1 MSESN
6 KAPDSEHPPLNG
18 RVHKG
23 RKKSELQDIA
33 EALGLDSTGVVE
45 TLVARIKPYLASQ
58 TATLSQVPRFSGL
71 YTFKPTRKATKKT
84 EKTSADKAAEDDS
97 EKAKSLT
104 LTAYAIY
111 IQTTDLKL
119 QELKVTTDPPGSF
132 APLSLQKNTSHEV
145 VHDEDPK
152 SSSDEDGSSSPLTS
166 SSVVG
171 SDSQW
176 DLVDTGDK
184 KGKKKKKKAESAL
197 EKEKQDIPNV
207 SHETK
212 PVLMKLLSVNG
223 PAQDVYVPELE
234 AGSTVAQHMQGSKI
248 KALDFEPANI
258 FNLQPTS
265 QGYYTGDII
274 YEAPS
279 APDGTIQKP
288 EGSGLAIGATHL
300 TGSGSDKPLE
310 IAREREKYDIFK
322 NPELMKE
329 FYASL
334 RAHADV
340 DLKTYPAGPVDDM
353 EEALKQHLAYETVLE
368 EFKPWLKK
376 KKGYHAEKFHG
387 QDFTKTQITT
397 ALGLKSSTIGNINKY
412 FDHERLLHTPDALEW
427 FTSKGK
433 KRLDANH
440 QAAIRR
446 NSKRRRSS
454 TPSSSDSGEDSSDD
468 SSDGGHA
475 RRKAKKTKLAK
486 KSEKQAKKKSAKPDS
501 NNLD

>member
-23 RKKSELQDIA
+23 HKKSELQDIA

-84 EKTSADKAAEDDS
+84 GKMSADKAAEDDS
-97 EKAKSLT
+97 KKAKSLA
-104 LTAYAIY
+104 LTA
-111 IQTTDLKL
+111 TDLKL

-145 VHDEDPK
+145 AHDEDPK
-152 SSSDEDGSSSPLTS
+152 SSSDE
-166 SSVVG
+166 
-171 SDSQW
+171 
-176 DLVDTGDK
+176 
-184 KGKKKKKKAESAL
+184 
-197 EKEKQDIPNV
+197 
-207 SHETK
+207 
-212 PVLMKLLSVNG
+212 VLMKLLSVNG
-223 PAQDVYVPELE
+223 PAQDVYVPETLTNFLL
-234 AGSTVAQHMQGSKI
+234 ARGGQFIRRGVRDKDSSMNVGTVAQHMQGSKI

-288 EGSGLAIGATHL
+288 EGSGALAVGATHL

-310 IAREREKYDIFK
+310 IAREHEKYDIFK

-334 RAHADV
+334 HLPR
-340 DLKTYPAGPVDDM
+340 GPVDDM
-353 EEALKQHLAYETVLE
+353 EEAHKQHLAYETVLE

-376 KKGYHAEKFHG
+376 KKGYHAEKLQG

-427 FTSKGK
+427 FTSKGVDHATTYNSMKPSGRK
-433 KRLDANH
+433 KHLDANH

-468 SSDGGHA
+468 FSDGGHA
-475 RRKAKKTKLAK
+475 RRKAKKKKLAK